1 MLNVFHLSLFRL
13 KNCYISKISCGSL
26 APTLKSSQLDLSL
39 NILQDLGVKVL
50 CDFLQNPLCKLETLG
65 LVDCRLSE
73 FSCDWLASVLKSNP
87 SSLRELDL
95 SWNELRDSGVK
106 LLSSGL
112 ASPNCKLE
120 TLRSVPK
127 SLQSRTGPYVEQP
140 A

>member
-1 MLNVFHLSLFRL
+1 MVKTILGGQRHIAHYSSAASAFPSHLRE
-13 KNCYISKISCGSL
+13 
-26 APTLKSSQLDLSL
+26 LDLSL

-120 TLRSVPK
+120 TLGQFLNLYNLSFIN
-127 SLQSRTGPYVEQP
+127 
-140 A
+140 